1 MSIMKFSITYNL
13 RRSSMYVYVVGQFD
27 TLFQTQR
34 ESTLVSKRFLRL
46 IHFVLKSGKRRE
58 NKGGA
63 SLQTINHHRGSF
75 KTLKHNICTNTNALF
90 FTKNV

>member
-13 RRSSMYVYVVGQFD
+13 RRSSMDVYVVGQFD

-34 ESTLVSKRFLRL
+34 ESMLVSKRFLHL
-46 IHFVLKSGKRRE
+46 IHFVLKSGKSRE

-63 SLQTINHHRGSF
+63 SVRTINRRRSSF
-75 KTLKHNICTNTNALF
+75 KTMKHDMRTNPNAAF